1 VSILVAVGSLV
12 LDRQARPAHA
22 WIRNLYAIL
31 IGKSPCFGEEPRVMT
46 PSPATPSEYRVP
58 AIPQAEAS
66 DGSAFCERPHPV
78 FAIVW
83 LASLA
88 RVVGAIHGHEIFGA
102 EATLALM
109 TLAALTCWTVATATA
124 ALRRR

>member
-1 VSILVAVGSLV
+1 
-12 LDRQARPAHA
+12 
-22 WIRNLYAIL
+22 
-31 IGKSPCFGEEPRVMT
+31 MT
-46 PSPATPSEYRVP
+46 PSRATPSEYRIPAVP
-58 AIPQAEAS
+58 KADAS
-66 DGSAFCERPHPV
+66 DGGAFIERPHPV

-109 TLAALTCWTVATATA
+109 TLAALTCWTVAAASA

>member
-1 VSILVAVGSLV
+1 
-12 LDRQARPAHA
+12 
-22 WIRNLYAIL
+22 
-31 IGKSPCFGEEPRVMT
+31 MT
-46 PSPATPSEYRVP
+46 PSRATPSEYRIP

-66 DGSAFCERPHPV
+66 DSGAFCERPHPV

-88 RVVGAIHGHEIFGA
+88 RVAGAIHGHEIFGA

-109 TLAALTCWTVATATA
+109 TLAALTFWTFASVTAT
-124 ALRRR
+124 LRRR